1 MLDLYLNNRHRR
13 ENSSS
18 MELTWFSSNSQRTR
32 QVSQIAG
39 SSRLGGNVSRQVSLW
54 EIINMEP
61 LLGMTFAPYCY
72 KGSEPSDDEDEHH
85 INRVVFDGE
94 DEDDRD
100 DRDVKL
106 V

>member
-1 MLDLYLNNRHRR
+1 
-13 ENSSS
+13 
-18 MELTWFSSNSQRTR
+18 MELTWFSSNSQRTT
-32 QVSQIAG
+32 QVSQIVG
-39 SSRLGGNVSRQVSLW
+39 PSRLGGNVSRQVSVQ
-54 EIINMEP
+54 EIINIEP

-72 KGSEPSDDEDEHH
+72 GGSEPSNNEDEHH

-100 DRDVKL
+100 DRGAKL